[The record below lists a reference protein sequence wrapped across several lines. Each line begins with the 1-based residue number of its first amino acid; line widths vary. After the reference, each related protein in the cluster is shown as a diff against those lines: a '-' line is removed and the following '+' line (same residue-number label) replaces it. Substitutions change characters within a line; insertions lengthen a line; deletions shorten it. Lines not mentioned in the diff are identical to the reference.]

1 MKTNFIR
8 QIVIAFAVIVPVY
21 LSVFTQNSNP
31 TVYSINNP
39 PLPDYDLRK
48 LDSGA
53 IPWNSEKDYWYAVN
67 NDAATAEDGAM
78 IPLPD
83 CLTATALQS
92 PQFPTHYCLINSKLS
107 EHITVFLINTNY
119 LLL

>member
-8 QIVIAFAVIVPVY
+8 QIVIAFAIIALVY
-21 LSVFTQNSNP
+21 PSVFAQNSNL
-31 TVYSINNP
+31 TVDYVNNP
-39 PLPDYDLRK
+39 PLPAYDLRK

-78 IPLPD
+78 IPFPD

-92 PQFPTHYCLINSKLS
+92 
-107 EHITVFLINTNY
+107 
-119 LLL
+119 LLLPAHY